1 MRKYFFKLTEAV
13 FQAPKEIEY
22 NEVEH
27 KILNESILDIE
38 ITVAARNI
46 QEANVKV
53 DECLQEII
61 VAQFSGHP
69 RINNYKFGVKIARIE
84 DV

>member
-1 MRKYFFKLTEAV
+1 MKKYFFKLAETI

-27 KILNESILDIE
+27 KILNESIRDIE
-38 ITVAARNI
+38 IVVSAKNI
-46 QEANVKV
+46 QDANVKV
-53 DECLQEII
+53 DECLQEILSS
-61 VAQFSGHP
+61 QFSNQP